1 MSKFPKSSNFPVVLG
16 VVGAGSLIA
25 LAAVV
30 GIATQPSFEGD
41 TVASDAP
48 MAETPE
54 IVAETPVAVASTPV
68 PVMVAAVQI
77 QAPAG
82 GFGLGRDALIDE
94 VAAWDIDVRPD
105 GKGLPVGSGDVWT
118 GEEVFVEKCSAC
130 HGDFGE
136 AVGRWPVLAG
146 GIDTLTDDDPVKTIG
161 SYWPY
166 LSTVYDYINRAMP
179 FGEAQS
185 LEPDEIYAITAYLLY
200 VNDLADDDFVLSNE
214 TFTDVVMPNQDNFFL
229 DDRATTELIMFS
241 GEACM
246 ENCKDSVEITM
257 HASILDVT
265 PQSADDDEPAVEVV
279 EQAPVAEEAAVATGL
294 DPELIA
300 AGEGAFR
307 QCKSCHAVGDGAK
320 NKTGPQLN
328 NLIGRTMGSVEG
340 FRYSRVFGEA
350 ADAGTLWDADN
361 LAAFLADPRGTM
373 SGTKMSFR
381 GVSDPAEIDALIAYL
396 QSHDG

>member
-118 GEEVFVEKCSAC
+118 G
-130 HGDFGE
+130 
-136 AVGRWPVLAG
+136 
-146 GIDTLTDDDPVKTIG
+146 
-161 SYWPY
+161 
-166 LSTVYDYINRAMP
+166 
-179 FGEAQS
+179 
-185 LEPDEIYAITAYLLY
+185 
-200 VNDLADDDFVLSNE
+200 
-214 TFTDVVMPNQDNFFL
+214 
-229 DDRATTELIMFS
+229 
-241 GEACM
+241 
-246 ENCKDSVEITM
+246 
-257 HASILDVT
+257 
-265 PQSADDDEPAVEVV
+265 
-279 EQAPVAEEAAVATGL
+279 
-294 DPELIA
+294 
-300 AGEGAFR
+300 
-307 QCKSCHAVGDGAK
+307 
-320 NKTGPQLN
+320 
-328 NLIGRTMGSVEG
+328 
-340 FRYSRVFGEA
+340 
-350 ADAGTLWDADN
+350 
-361 LAAFLADPRGTM
+361 
-373 SGTKMSFR
+373 
-381 GVSDPAEIDALIAYL
+381 
-396 QSHDG
+396 